1 MDEME
6 KRFQR
11 LCSEELTY
19 LRGGVFRIVGN
30 ADDTDDVIQEALLR
44 AYRRADSFRRESDL
58 RSWVYRI
65 AVNCAFDLL
74 RARKR
79 RAEADRTYT
88 EDPAN
93 ASADPAAEERLA
105 ELRKAVAR
113 LPELY
118 REAVVWG
125 CLSDLSGSEAAARLG
140 CSENT
145 LYQRIFKAKQR
156 LKTMLTQVEVAR

>member
-6 KRFQR
+6 MRFQH
-11 LCSEELTY
+11 LCCEELPY

-30 ADDTDDVIQEALLR
+30 AEDTDDVIQEALLR
-44 AYRRADSFRRESDL
+44 AYRQSKSFRSEANL

-74 RARKR
+74 RDRKR
-79 RAEADRTYT
+79 QAEARRQFAQTAGKN
-88 EDPAN
+88 DPAVE
-93 ASADPAAEERLA
+93 ARLKKL
-105 ELRKAVAR
+105 EQAVAR

-125 CLSDLSGSEAAARLG
+125 CLSDLSGSEAAERLG

-145 LYQRIFKAKQR
+145 LYQRVFKAKQM
-156 LKTMLTQVEVAR
+156 LKTMMTQEVAE

>member
-11 LCSEELTY
+11 LCCEELTY

-44 AYRRADSFRRESDL
+44 AYKRAGSFRKESDL

-74 RARKR
+74 RDRKR
-79 RAEADRTYT
+79 QTEAGRQYAETAGQQDGSS
-88 EDPAN
+88 EA
-93 ASADPAAEERLA
+93 RLA
-105 ELRKAVAR
+105 ALERAVAE
-113 LPELY
+113 LPVIY

-140 CSENT
+140 CTENT
-145 LYQRIFKAKQR
+145 LYQRVFKAKQM
-156 LKTMLTQVEVAR
+156 LKKKMTQEEAR

>member
-6 KRFQR
+6 ERFQR
-11 LCSEELTY
+11 LCREELSY

-30 ADDTDDVIQEALLR
+30 AADTDDVIQEALVR
-44 AYRRADSFRRESDL
+44 AYRRAGSFRKEADL

-74 RARKR
+74 RDRKR
-79 RAEADRTYT
+79 QAEAGQHY
-88 EDPAN
+88 
-93 ASADPAAEERLA
+93 ADDSGDEKDEAHEAQLAALEH
-105 ELRKAVAR
+105 AVSE

-145 LYQRIFKAKQR
+145 LYQRVFKAKQM
-156 LKTMLTQVEVAR
+156 LKKLMVEEEVTR

>member
-1 MDEME
+1 MDELEM
-6 KRFQR
+6 RFQR
-11 LCSEELTY
+11 LCCDELPY

-44 AYRRADSFRRESDL
+44 AWNRSNSFRSEASL

-74 RARKR
+74 RDRKQQ
-79 RAEADRTYT
+79 AEARRQFAQTAEKKD
-88 EDPAN
+88 A
-93 ASADPAAEERLA
+93 AAEARLKKL
-105 ELRKAVAR
+105 EQAVAR

-125 CLSDLSGSEAAARLG
+125 CLSDLSGSEAANRLG

-145 LYQRIFKAKQR
+145 LYQRVFKAKQM
-156 LKTMLTQVEVAR
+156 LKTMMTQEVAQ

>member
-11 LCSEELTY
+11 LCSEELAY

-30 ADDTDDVIQEALLR
+30 ADDTDDVIQEALLK
-44 AYRRADSFRRESDL
+44 AYRRANTFRKESDL

-74 RARKR
+74 RDRKR
-79 RAEADRTYT
+79 QAETGQQYFVATSGPKAGHNET
-88 EDPAN
+88 KLAQLEQAV
-93 ASADPAAEERLA
+93 A
-105 ELRKAVAR
+105 EL
-113 LPELY
+113 PEIY

-125 CLSDLSGSEAAARLG
+125 CLSELSGSEAAVRVG
-140 CSENT
+140 CTENA
-145 LYQRIFKAKQR
+145 LYQRVFKAKQM
-156 LKTMLTQVEVAR
+156 LKKRMMQEEA

>member
-11 LCSEELTY
+11 LCCEELTY

-44 AYRRADSFRRESDL
+44 AYRRASSFRSESDL

-74 RARKR
+74 RDRKR
-79 RAEADRTYT
+79 QAEAGRQYAEAAVQKDKIDEIRLT
-88 EDPAN
+88 ELEHAV
-93 ASADPAAEERLA
+93 A
-105 ELRKAVAR
+105 ELPVI
-113 LPELY
+113 Y

-140 CSENT
+140 CTENT
-145 LYQRIFKAKQR
+145 LYQRVFKAKQL
-156 LKTMLTQVEVAR
+156 LKKKMTQKEAR

>member
-11 LCSEELTY
+11 LCCEELTY

-44 AYRRADSFRRESDL
+44 AYRRASSFRSESDL

-74 RARKR
+74 RDRKR
-79 RAEADRTYT
+79 QAEAGRQYA
-88 EDPAN
+88 E
-93 ASADPAAEERLA
+93 AAVQKGSIDETRLA
-105 ELRKAVAR
+105 ALEHAVAE
-113 LPELY
+113 LPVIY

-140 CSENT
+140 CTENT
-145 LYQRIFKAKQR
+145 LYQRVFTAKQP
-156 LKTMLTQVEVAR
+156 LKKKMTQEEAR

>member
-1 MDEME
+1 MDKME

-11 LCSEELTY
+11 LCCEELTY

-44 AYRRADSFRRESDL
+44 AYRRASSFRSESDL

-74 RARKR
+74 RDRKR
-79 RAEADRTYT
+79 QAEAGRQY
-88 EDPAN
+88 
-93 ASADPAAEERLA
+93 AETAVQKGSIDETRLA
-105 ELRKAVAR
+105 ALEHAVAE
-113 LPELY
+113 LPVIY

-140 CSENT
+140 CTENT
-145 LYQRIFKAKQR
+145 LYQRVFKAKQM
-156 LKTMLTQVEVAR
+156 LKKKMTQEEAR

>member
-11 LCSEELTY
+11 LCCEELTY

-44 AYRRADSFRRESDL
+44 ACRRADSFRRESDL

-74 RARKR
+74 RDRKR
-79 RAEADRTYT
+79 QAEAGRQY
-88 EDPAN
+88 
-93 ASADPAAEERLA
+93 AETAVQKGSVDETRLA
-105 ELRKAVAR
+105 ALEQAVAE
-113 LPELY
+113 LPVIY

-125 CLSDLSGSEAAARLG
+125 CLSDLSGKEAAARLG
-140 CSENT
+140 CTENT
-145 LYQRIFKAKQR
+145 LYQRVFKAKQL
-156 LKTMLTQVEVAR
+156 LKKKMTQKEAR

>member
-11 LCSEELTY
+11 LCCEELTY

-74 RARKR
+74 RDRKR
-79 RAEADRTYT
+79 QAEAGRRYAET
-88 EDPAN
+88 
-93 ASADPAAEERLA
+93 AAQEGSIDEIRLA
-105 ELRKAVAR
+105 ALEHAVSELPVI
-113 LPELY
+113 Y

-125 CLSDLSGSEAAARLG
+125 CLSDLSGKEAAARLG
-140 CSENT
+140 CTENT
-145 LYQRIFKAKQR
+145 LYQRVFKAKQM
-156 LKTMLTQVEVAR
+156 LKKKMTQEEAR

>member
-11 LCSEELTY
+11 LCCEELTY

-30 ADDTDDVIQEALLR
+30 ADDTDDVIQEALMR
-44 AYRRADSFRRESDL
+44 AWNRSNSFRSEASL

-74 RARKR
+74 RDRKR
-79 RAEADRTYT
+79 QAEARRQFAQTAGQKD
-88 EDPAN
+88 A
-93 ASADPAAEERLA
+93 ADEARLKKL
-105 ELRKAVAR
+105 EQAVAG

-125 CLSDLSGSEAAARLG
+125 CLSDLSGSEAAKRLG

-145 LYQRIFKAKQR
+145 LYQRIFKAKQM
-156 LKTMLTQVEVAR
+156 LKKTMTQEEAQ